1 MKSVIYEN
9 TVYMIKN
16 WFKWDKKSIAY
27 FIIRIPALVIQPI
40 ITALIPKAMIDC
52 INNHVSVGELA
63 ATVAVLSALVAL
75 TTWLAPFMQELIL
88 GSARIIRMRYAVMTF
103 DKNLNADYVQI
114 ESLQGREMNQ
124 RAGDFYR
131 SFYAGSADF
140 FETLNMICVSVIGII
155 TSAALIYKINF
166 FIILLIIATCV
177 VEAAVLRFLNSAS
190 IKMRDKENDIT
201 TKFNYFY
208 AQSKNTA
215 AGKDIRIYSLGD
227 RFIAVMAQLV
237 YEIDKLARIYTKTDF
252 SVSGVRALLNL
263 LRELVAYAY
272 LTYLAATGKL
282 SVSDFIFYFGI
293 ITGFSN
299 WIVSL
304 VYCISSLE
312 RCCNQCSRYREYVE
326 GDSFEHQSTN
336 NNTPSAVD
344 SIEFKDISF
353 AYPQSDKTVLN
364 NISFKV
370 SKGENIAIVGE
381 NGAGK
386 TTLIKLLC
394 GLYKTDKGEII
405 INSKSSSEFEKGEYF
420 SLFSPV
426 FQDYSFLPLTVAQ
439 NIAASLDFDKEKV
452 ISSLKSAGIYDKIKS
467 LPNGI
472 NTKMIKEIN
481 KDAEDFSG
489 GEKQKLLLAK
499 AVFKNA
505 PVLIL
510 DEPTAALDPIA
521 ENELYLKYNELTK
534 GKISFFISHR
544 LSSTRFCDKIFFISD
559 GKIAESGTH
568 EELMALKGKYYRM
581 YQLQSYYYQQ
591 QGVRYE

>member
-88 GSARIIRMRYAVMTF
+88 GSARIIRMRYAVMAF

-405 INSKSSSEFEKGEYF
+405 INSKTSSEFEKGEYF

-521 ENELYLKYNELTK
+521 ENEIYTHFN
-534 GKISFFISHR
+534 SFIKDKTAIYISHR
-544 LSSTRFCDKIFFISD
+544 LSSCVFCNRIAVFEK
-559 GKIAESGTH
+559 GKLVQTGTH
-568 EELMALKGKYYRM
+568 NELLNNLDGAYSKLWNAQAQYYT
-581 YQLQSYYYQQ
+581 
-591 QGVRYE
+591 

>member
-88 GSARIIRMRYAVMTF
+88 GSARIIRMRYAVMAF

-439 NIAASLDFDKEKV
+439 NIAASLDFDEEKV
-452 ISSLKSAGIYDKIKS
+452 ISSLKSAGIYDKIKF

-499 AVFKNA
+499 AVFKNT

-568 EELMALKGKYYRM
+568 EELMTLKGKYYRM

>member
-88 GSARIIRMRYAVMTF
+88 GSARIIRMRYAVMAF

-394 GLYKTDKGEII
+394 GLYETDKGEII
-405 INSKSSSEFEKGEYF
+405 INSKTSSEFEKGEYF

-544 LSSTRFCDKIFFISD
+544 LSSTRFCGKIFFISD

>member
-88 GSARIIRMRYAVMTF
+88 GSARIIRMRYAVMAF

-394 GLYKTDKGEII
+394 GLYETDKGEII

-568 EELMALKGKYYRM
+568 EELMAIKGKYYRM

>member
-16 WFKWDKKSIAY
+16 WVKWDKKSIAY

-52 INNHVSVGELA
+52 INNHVSIGELA

-88 GSARIIRMRYAVMTF
+88 GSARIIRMRYAVMAF

-114 ESLQGREMNQ
+114 ESLRGREMNQ

-215 AGKDIRIYSLGD
+215 AGKDIRLYSLGD

-304 VYCISSLE
+304 VYCISALE

-326 GDSFEHQSTN
+326 GDSFEHQSPN

-344 SIEFKDISF
+344 SIEFKNISF

-370 SKGENIAIVGE
+370 EKGENIAIVGE

-405 INSKSSSEFEKGEYF
+405 INSKSSSKFEKGEYF

-439 NIAASLDFDKEKV
+439 NIAASLDFDEEKV

-568 EELMALKGKYYRM
+568 EELMTLKGKYYRM

-591 QGVRYE
+591 QGVHYE

>member
-88 GSARIIRMRYAVMTF
+88 GSARIIRMRYAVMAF

-326 GDSFEHQSTN
+326 GNSFEHQSTN

>member
-88 GSARIIRMRYAVMTF
+88 GSARIIRMRYAVMAF

-208 AQSKNTA
+208 AQSKNTG

-336 NNTPSAVD
+336 NNTPTAVD
-344 SIEFKDISF
+344 SVEFKNISF

-370 SKGENIAIVGE
+370 TKGENIAIVGE

-439 NIAASLDFDKEKV
+439 NIAASLDFDEEKV

-521 ENELYLKYNELTK
+521 ENEIYTHFN
-534 GKISFFISHR
+534 SFIKDKTAIYISHR
-544 LSSTRFCDKIFFISD
+544 LSSCVFCNRIAVFEK
-559 GKIAESGTH
+559 GKLVQTGTH
-568 EELMALKGKYYRM
+568 NELLNNLDGAYSKLWNAQAQYYT
-581 YQLQSYYYQQ
+581 
-591 QGVRYE
+591 

>member
-88 GSARIIRMRYAVMTF
+88 GSARIIRMRYAVMAF

-272 LTYLAATGKL
+272 LTCLAATGKL

-405 INSKSSSEFEKGEYF
+405 INSKTSSEFEKGEYF

>member
-88 GSARIIRMRYAVMTF
+88 GSARIIRMRYAVMAF

-394 GLYKTDKGEII
+394 GLYETDKGEII
-405 INSKSSSEFEKGEYF
+405 INSKTSSEFEKGEYF

-505 PVLIL
+505 PVFIL

-521 ENELYLKYNELTK
+521 ENEIYTHFN
-534 GKISFFISHR
+534 SFIKDKTAIYISHR
-544 LSSTRFCDKIFFISD
+544 LSSCVFCNRIAVFEK
-559 GKIAESGTH
+559 GKLVQTGTH
-568 EELMALKGKYYRM
+568 NELLNNLDGAYSKLWNAQAQYYT
-581 YQLQSYYYQQ
+581 
-591 QGVRYE
+591 

>member
-63 ATVAVLSALVAL
+63 TTVAVLSALVAL

-88 GSARIIRMRYAVMTF
+88 GSARIIRMIYAVMAF

-405 INSKSSSEFEKGEYF
+405 INSKTSSEFEKGEYF

>member
-52 INNHVSVGELA
+52 INNHVSIGELA

-88 GSARIIRMRYAVMTF
+88 GSARIIRMRYAVMAF
-103 DKNLNADYVQI
+103 DKNLNADYVEI
-114 ESLQGREMNQ
+114 ESLRGREMNQ

-177 VEAAVLRFLNSAS
+177 VEAAVLRFLNSAN
-190 IKMRDKENDIT
+190 IKMRDKQNDIT

-208 AQSKNTA
+208 AQSKNNA

-237 YEIDKLARIYTKTDF
+237 YEIDKLARIYTRTDF

-263 LRELVAYAY
+263 MRELVAYAY

-304 VYCISSLE
+304 VYCISALE
-312 RCCNQCSRYREYVE
+312 RCCNQCSRYREFVE
-326 GDSFEHQSTN
+326 GDSFEQQSTN

-439 NIAASLDFDKEKV
+439 NIAASLDFDEEKV

-544 LSSTRFCDKIFFISD
+544 LSSTRFCDKIFFISN

>member
-88 GSARIIRMRYAVMTF
+88 GSARIIRMRYAVMAF

-439 NIAASLDFDKEKV
+439 NIAASLDFDEEKV

>member
-52 INNHVSVGELA
+52 INNHVSIGELA

-88 GSARIIRMRYAVMTF
+88 GSARIIRMRYAVMAF

-114 ESLQGREMNQ
+114 ESLRGREMNQ

-140 FETLNMICVSVIGII
+140 FETLNLICVSVIGIL

-215 AGKDIRIYSLGD
+215 AGKDIRLYSLGD

-304 VYCISSLE
+304 VYCISALE

-326 GDSFEHQSTN
+326 GESFEQQTAN
-336 NNTPSAVD
+336 KNTPSAVD
-344 SIEFKDISF
+344 SIEFKNISF

-370 SKGENIAIVGE
+370 TKGENIAIVGE

-394 GLYKTDKGEII
+394 GLYQTDKGEII
-405 INSKSSSEFEKGEYF
+405 INSKPSSEFNKGEYF

-439 NIAASLDFDKEKV
+439 NIAASLDFDEDKV

>member
-88 GSARIIRMRYAVMTF
+88 GSARIIRMRYAVMAF

-405 INSKSSSEFEKGEYF
+405 INSKTSSEFEKGEYF

-521 ENELYLKYNELTK
+521 ENEIYTHFN
-534 GKISFFISHR
+534 SFIKDKTAIYISHR
-544 LSSTRFCDKIFFISD
+544 LSSCVFCNRMAVFEK
-559 GKIAESGTH
+559 GKLVQTGTH
-568 EELMALKGKYYRM
+568 NELLNNLDGAYSKLWNAQAQYYT
-581 YQLQSYYYQQ
+581 
-591 QGVRYE
+591 

>member
-52 INNHVSVGELA
+52 INNHVSIGELA

-88 GSARIIRMRYAVMTF
+88 GSARIIRMRYAVMAF

-114 ESLQGREMNQ
+114 ESLRGREMNQ
-124 RAGDFYR
+124 RACDFYR

-140 FETLNMICVSVIGII
+140 FETLNMICVSTIGII

-177 VEAAVLRFLNSAS
+177 VEAAVLRFLNSAN
-190 IKMRDKENDIT
+190 IKMRDKQNDIT

-208 AQSKNTA
+208 AQSKNNA

-237 YEIDKLARIYTKTDF
+237 YEIDKLARIYTRTDF

-304 VYCISSLE
+304 VYCISALE

-405 INSKSSSEFEKGEYF
+405 INSKSYSEFEKGEYF

-439 NIAASLDFDKEKV
+439 NIAASLDFDEEKV

-521 ENELYLKYNELTK
+521 ENEIYTHFN
-534 GKISFFISHR
+534 SFIKDKTAIYISHR
-544 LSSTRFCDKIFFISD
+544 LSSCVFCNRIAVFEN
-559 GKIAESGTH
+559 GKLVQTGTH
-568 EELMALKGKYYRM
+568 NELLNNLDGAYSKLWNAQAQYYT
-581 YQLQSYYYQQ
+581 
-591 QGVRYE
+591 

>member
-88 GSARIIRMRYAVMTF
+88 GSARIIRMRYAVMAF

-394 GLYKTDKGEII
+394 GLYETDKGEII

-544 LSSTRFCDKIFFISD
+544 LSSTRFCGKIFFISD

>member
-88 GSARIIRMRYAVMTF
+88 GSARIIRMRYAVMAF

-394 GLYKTDKGEII
+394 GLYETDKGEII

>member
-88 GSARIIRMRYAVMTF
+88 GSARIIRMRYAVMAF

-208 AQSKNTA
+208 AQSKNTG

-336 NNTPSAVD
+336 NNTPTAVD
-344 SIEFKDISF
+344 SVEFKNISF

-370 SKGENIAIVGE
+370 TKGENIAIVGE

-439 NIAASLDFDKEKV
+439 NIAASLDFDEEKV

>member
-88 GSARIIRMRYAVMTF
+88 GSARIIRMRYAVMAF
-103 DKNLNADYVQI
+103 DKNLNADYVKI

-420 SLFSPV
+420 PLFSPV

-521 ENELYLKYNELTK
+521 ENELCLKYNELTK

>member
-88 GSARIIRMRYAVMTF
+88 GSARIIRMRYAVMAF

-336 NNTPSAVD
+336 NNTPTAVD

-439 NIAASLDFDKEKV
+439 NIAASLDFDEEKV